1 MPSISVIHIYTTNYC
16 TSIYDIFLAT
26 SGLTGTQD
34 WLLVMV
40 EDISKWQQNAV
51 IKDTPVCK
59 IEVDG

>member
-1 MPSISVIHIYTTNYC
+1 MLSISVIHIYTTNYC

-40 EDISKWQQNAV
+40 EDISKWQQMHTLLYA
-51 IKDTPVCK
+51 K
-59 IEVDG
+59 

>member
-1 MPSISVIHIYTTNYC
+1 MVILIWTTNYC
-16 TSIYDIFLAT
+16 TYLYAILLPT

-51 IKDTPVCK
+51 IKYTPVCK

>member
-1 MPSISVIHIYTTNYC
+1 MVILIWTTNYC
-16 TSIYDIFLAT
+16 TYLYAIFLTT